1 MMVQFNAQP
10 ADEKII
16 PLEVHSSS
24 SESRWQGAFS
34 KVVSGPKAHIEERCQ
49 HFLVPQKAVR

>member
-1 MMVQFNAQP
+1 MVRFDAQP

-16 PLEVHSSS
+16 PLEVHRSS

-34 KVVSGPKAHIEERCQ
+34 KVVSGSKARIDERCQ
-49 HFLVPQKAVR
+49 HFLVFWKGVC

>member
-1 MMVQFNAQP
+1 MVQFNAQP